1 MEKQNASL
9 DASFWINACTVGL
22 IKFVPDYFILFAC
35 QKDDVKI

>member
-9 DASFWINACTVGL
+9 DASFWINACTVH
-22 IKFVPDYFILFAC
+22 DYFILFAC